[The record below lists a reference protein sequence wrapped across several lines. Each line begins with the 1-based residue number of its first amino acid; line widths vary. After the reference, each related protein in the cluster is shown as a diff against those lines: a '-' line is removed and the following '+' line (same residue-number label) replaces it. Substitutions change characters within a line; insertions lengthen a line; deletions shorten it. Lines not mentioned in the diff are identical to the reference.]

1 MVIHLKSDVISGLN
15 DLLKHIEGVT
25 GITGF
30 AIDKSNL
37 SFPCGCF
44 CCDNCPHHC
53 DVINTHLYGLNESLR
68 WGGRYI
74 YYCSLG
80 LAFCISPVADDDEC
94 IGGIAVGPAVLEDY
108 DDTVFSLSDK
118 ASEEGFIRALPCV
131 TTSRLNS
138 ISELIRHTAVSIS
151 KSAVSVSVSHIGN
164 DHILNKLYESDG
176 KNESYSYPIKYENQ
190 IREFIAERDRD
201 NVLALINE
209 LLGHIFLSGHFTF
222 EDKKTRITELIVVLS
237 RASIDAG
244 GNINELFNF
253 NNSYIQEI
261 ERSAN
266 TEALSRVSAAIL
278 HKYIDY
284 IFNFSHIKYSDSV
297 YKAIRY
303 MREHVSDKITIQD
316 ICSHVYL
323 SRSSFCKIFKEQTGK
338 SIFDYINYLKIK
350 YAKKLLADKSIPL
363 VDIAM
368 LCGFEDQSYFS
379 KVFKKYTSV
388 SPKRYRD
395 GTIL

>member
-1 MVIHLKSDVISGLN
+1 MKSDIFSGISDACVHLS
-15 DLLKHIEGVT
+15 DVT
-25 GITGF
+25 GINSF
-30 AIDKSNL
+30 AIDKSNH
-37 SFPCGCF
+37 SFPCGCS
-44 CCDNCPHHC
+44 CCNNCAFDC
-53 DVINTHLYGLNESLR
+53 DVANTHLYGLNESLR
-68 WGGRYI
+68 WGGKYI

-80 LAFCISPVADDDEC
+80 LAFCISPVTEDDEC
-94 IGGIAVGPAVLEDY
+94 IGGIAVGPAVLGDY
-108 DDTVFSLSDK
+108 DDTVFTLDDK
-118 ASEEGFIRALPCV
+118 STHENFIRTLP
-131 TTSRLNS
+131 S
-138 ISELIRHTAVSIS
+138 ISTTKINSVSEILRRLATSFS
-151 KSAVSVSVSHIGN
+151 KNSVSVSVSHISN
-164 DHILNKLYESDG
+164 DQILNKLYTENSTS
-176 KNESYSYPIKYENQ
+176 ESYSYPIKYETQ
-190 IREFIAERDRD
+190 IRELIAERDRD

-261 ERSAN
+261 ERSTN
-266 TEALSRVSAAIL
+266 TESLSRTSAAIL
-278 HKYIDY
+278 HRYIDY
-284 IFNFSHIKYSDSV
+284 IFNFSHIRYSDSV

-303 MREHVSDKITIQD
+303 MRDHVAEKITIHD

-323 SRSSFCKIFKEQTGK
+323 SRSSFSKIFKEQTGK
-338 SIFDYINYLKIK
+338 SIFDYINFLKIK
-350 YAKKLLADKSIPL
+350 YAKRLLADKSIPL

-388 SPKRYRD
+388 SPKKYRD
-395 GTIL
+395 GTNL